1 MLLFIVLGR
10 NASILWKSSWIFFRA
25 KDTDNFIEQVYT
37 MEFYL
42 KKNNDGRVVFFAH
55 SFGIFDVARLKN
67 SILLLLYMTFFVH
80 CVLNLLDYIL

>member
-1 MLLFIVLGR
+1 M
-10 NASILWKSSWIFFRA
+10 A
-25 KDTDNFIEQVYT
+25 
-37 MEFYL
+37 FYL

-67 SILLLLYMTFFVH
+67 SILLLYMTFFVH